1 MTRSRTTRTAAVAAV
16 SAVALSMPS
25 LAQAASGP
33 ADVTA
38 AGLTPAAR
46 PALLGGDSSIVPPA
60 GDNLA
65 DLSFDSRALARALA
79 PTTAQR
85 AAVARIPGAVATWN
99 TSGTPR
105 SLGVTD
111 GFLSAPRGGDP
122 LAIARG
128 WLATHRAAFGLSG
141 DDVAALEVVRNHE
154 LPGIDARVL
163 SFAQT
168 FGPARVPAGIGGIL
182 TVVVD
187 RQGRVVS
194 YTGDPVRSSALTG
207 SFRLTAAQAL
217 TRVVQGLVPG
227 SAFVARSTGE
237 RKGGYEVFGGSVL
250 GPDQLVR
257 KIAFPTAQGGRAAYA
272 VLSVLSLDQA
282 WATIVDAATGRP
294 LLRKSLVQS
303 EGDGTVY
310 ENYPGAAEGGTP
322 VTKSFGPTATSPG
335 GYLDPTGLV
344 GLPGVTTVGN
354 NANTAIAWTVPLV
367 AVDQYNRPVSP
378 TGTFRYPFTNS
389 WAKSGASTTGY
400 QADANAA
407 ATNLFYHHNRI
418 HDEYYQFG
426 FTESGG
432 NFQLVNEPG
441 ASGVAGD
448 PVFGGAQSG
457 ALNLTE
463 AALALGRNNANMLT
477 LPDGIPGFT
486 NMYLWEFVDDVFEG
500 PIRDGDFDAT
510 IIQHEYSHGLSNRY
524 VGGGGLGS
532 LGTTQSGAMGEGW
545 GDWFAMNDLFRRGL
559 SRTAVTA
566 PYVGDKNRGIRNW
579 NYAVSPAT
587 YGDYGY
593 DMSGPEVHSDGEIW
607 TATLWTLRTKILKAV
622 GGDQKKASDIAEH
635 LVMDAMP
642 LSPPSPSML
651 DMRDA
656 IVKAGELRYGKRYA
670 DLVWDAFAERGFG
683 VSARTKGETDT
694 DPVPGFDVRRKSLN
708 GTLELTV
715 VNASTGGRV
724 KGVRVLGGLFEGRG
738 TPVFTTNAKG
748 TGRAR
753 FAAGPYTLT
762 LQAPGFG
769 IQRVKVAVTK
779 GRTTATTIRLRPNL
793 LSLASG
799 ARVVKATSQAGAFP
813 AANLVDDTETT
824 AWRTDTS
831 AKAYNAGPDRSVAV
845 RLQKTSRINTVAV
858 SVVKPIG
865 VPRFAA
871 AKKVLVQ
878 TSMDGRTWR
887 TVKVA
892 RFSFAA
898 PRPAVSDLELKTYQL
913 PGRGVRARFV
923 RAVAAEVFGS
933 AATNAST
940 AVVAEVQAFG
950 RAPGITPRLP
960 KPDKP
965 VTYSGSVAV
974 GNPAQGSLLGLDP
987 YKPGVT
993 ELTWSCPDLPTA
1005 NGGDAHFAE
1014 LPAGAGDGQHVA
1026 EVSADVPL
1034 GEFML
1039 YFYDENCAPLAGGGF
1054 VLDGESVVIPP
1065 GAVYSGFL
1073 LIYGGGAS
1081 YTIRV
1086 TEPR

>member
-1 MTRSRTTRTAAVAAV
+1 MTRSRITRTAALAAV
-16 SAVALSMPS
+16 SAVALSLPN
-25 LAQAASGP
+25 LAQAAT
-33 ADVTA
+33 VTTA
-38 AGLTPAAR
+38 LAPAAR
-46 PALLGGDSSIVPPA
+46 PTVLGGDTNAVPAA
-60 GDNLA
+60 GDNAA
-65 DLSFDSRALARALA
+65 DLSFDSRATLRSLT
-79 PTTAQR
+79 PTAAQR
-85 AAVARIPGAVATWN
+85 AGLARLPGAVATWN
-99 TSGTPR
+99 PTGTPR
-105 SLGVTD
+105 SIGVD
-111 GFLSAPRGGDP
+111 GGFLSAPRSGDP

-128 WLATHRAAFGLSG
+128 WLATHRATFGLG
-141 DDVAALEVVRNHE
+141 AADVADLAVVRNHT
-154 LPGIDARVL
+154 LPGIDTRVV

-168 FGPARVPAGIGGIL
+168 FGGVAAGIGGIL

-194 YTGDPVRSSALTG
+194 YAGDPVRSSALLG
-207 SFRLTAAQAL
+207 SFELTPAQAL
-217 TRVVQGLVPG
+217 TRVVDSLVPG
-227 SAFVARSTGE
+227 QDFVARTTGTV
-237 RKGGYEVFGGSVL
+237 KGGYEVFEGSVL

-257 KIAFPTAQGGRAAYA
+257 KVAFPTAQGGRAAYA
-272 VLSVLSLDQA
+272 VLSILSLDQA
-282 WATIVDAATGRP
+282 WATIVDAATGEP
-294 LLRKSLVQS
+294 LLRKSLVQH
-303 EGDGTVY
+303 EGDGSVF
-310 ENYPGAAEGGTP
+310 ENYPGAAKGGKQ
-322 VTKSFGPTATSPG
+322 VVKSFGPTATSPG

-344 GLPGVTTVGN
+344 GLPGITTLGN

-367 AVDQYNRPVSP
+367 AADQYNRPVSP

-389 WAKSGASTTGY
+389 WEKSGGSVTGY

-418 HDEYYQFG
+418 HDEYYAFG

-432 NFQLVNEPG
+432 NFQLVNKPG
-441 ASGVAGD
+441 TSGLGGD

-463 AALALGRNNANMLT
+463 AVLALGRNNANMLT

-500 PIRDGDFDAT
+500 PNRDGDFDST

-559 SRTAVTA
+559 TRTAVTA
-566 PYVGDKNRGIRNW
+566 PYVGDPQRGIRNW
-579 NYAVSPAT
+579 NYAKSPAT

-607 TATLWTLRTKILKAV
+607 TATLWTLRTKLLQAV
-622 GGDQKKASDIAEH
+622 GGNQKQASDVAEH

-656 IVKAGELRYGKRYA
+656 IVKAGQLRYGKKYA

-683 VSARTKGETDT
+683 VSAKTDGETDT
-694 DPVPGFDVRRKSLN
+694 DPRPGFDVKKKSLN
-708 GTLELTV
+708 GTLKLTV
-715 VNASTGGRV
+715 VNDSAGGRV
-724 KGVRVLGGLFEGRG
+724 KGVRVLGGRFEGRG
-738 TPVFTTNAKG
+738 TPVFTTGKQG
-748 TGRAR
+748 TGQAR
-753 FAAGPYTLT
+753 FAAGRYTLT

-769 IQRVKVAVTK
+769 IQRVTVAVAK

-793 LSLASG
+793 LSRASG
-799 ARVVKATSQAGAFP
+799 ATVVGTASQASAFP
-813 AANLVDDTETT
+813 AENLLDDSEATG
-824 AWRTDTS
+824 WRTGTS
-831 AKAYNAGPDRSVAV
+831 TRAYNKGPDRSVTV
-845 RLQKTSRINTVAV
+845 KLKKPSTIRTVAV
-858 SVVKPIG
+858 SVIKPIG

-878 TSMDGRTWR
+878 TSMDGRKWR

-898 PRPAVSDLELKTYQL
+898 PRPAVSDLGLKTYQL
-913 PGRGVRARFV
+913 GRKGVRARFV

-933 AATNAST
+933 GATNAST

-950 RAPGITPRLP
+950 TAPGIKPRLP

-987 YKPGVT
+987 YRPGAT
-993 ELTWSCPDLPTA
+993 ELTWTCPGLPTA
-1005 NGGDAHFAE
+1005 NGGDAHFAR
-1014 LPAGAGDGQHVA
+1014 LPKGAGDGQHVA
-1026 EVSADVPL
+1026 NLSADVPL
-1034 GEFML
+1034 GEYML
-1039 YFYDENCAPLAGGGF
+1039 YFYDESCAPLAGGGF

-1073 LIYGGGAS
+1073 LIYGTAAS
-1081 YTIRV
+1081 YTIEV